1 MSTII
6 NHGHM
11 VRSDC
16 NATETVMTSAIID
29 HQCKKKASK
38 FIFSPSEKTSEGI
51 RALNTPITEA
61 LFSKDQNNY
70 FSYYFNAQ
78 SERNNEMNVSP
89 TRNSSPTRASLFPL
103 IKF

>member
-61 LFSKDQNNY
+61 LFFKGSKQ
-70 FSYYFNAQ
+70 
-78 SERNNEMNVSP
+78 
-89 TRNSSPTRASLFPL
+89 LFL
-103 IKF
+103 LLF

>member
-6 NHGHM
+6 NHEHM

-16 NATETVMTSAIID
+16 NATETDMTSAIID

-51 RALNTPITEA
+51 WALNTPITEA

-70 FSYYFNAQ
+70 FSILM
-78 SERNNEMNVSP
+78 RSP
-89 TRNSSPTRASLFPL
+89 RGITKWTSRQLGIPL
-103 IKF
+103 RLVPAFSR